1 MIDSLKLVSLPVLL
15 TMSLAAG
22 SVVADTAAGPEKSV
36 SKEQIFA
43 GARNQV
49 VLDGQQ
55 FKNVAQ
61 EDQLRHRVNEN
72 LDKGEKNRYEKQQGK
87 QSKNQHQY
95 QYKNQSGSQHMHQSQ
110 SGSMSRGGKG
120 GGGGGGGRR

>member
-1 MIDSLKLVSLPVLL
+1 MIDSVKLLSLPVLL
-15 TMSLAAG
+15 TLSLAAG
-22 SVVADTAAGPEKSV
+22 SVTAAGPEKRV
-36 SKEQIFA
+36 SKDQIYA

-61 EDQLRHRVNEN
+61 EDQLRHQVRENEG
-72 LDKGEKNRYEKQQGK
+72 KGEKNRHQHQTKQGK

-95 QYKNQSGSQHMHQSQ
+95 QYKNQSGSQHMQQSQ

-120 GGGGGGGRR
+120 GGGGRH

>member
-1 MIDSLKLVSLPVLL
+1 MIDSVKLHSLPVLL
-15 TMSLAAG
+15 TLSLAAG
-22 SVVADTAAGPEKSV
+22 SVVAGPEKKV
-36 SKEQIFA
+36 SKDQIYA

-72 LDKGEKNRYEKQQGK
+72 DQGVKNRHEKQQGK
-87 QSKNQHQY
+87 QSKHQHQY
-95 QYKNQSGSQHMHQSQ
+95 QYKNQSGSQQMQQSQ

-120 GGGGGGGRR
+120 GGGGRH